1 MGRGGMG
8 GGMGGGSTS
17 YALAGRDQ
25 VTDKL
30 YIVPAN
36 TAYEIGLIMD
46 QQVRMMT
53 VNTMISENLPSSVM
67 YPFPDIEKKR
77 MAGVESY
84 YETELVTTLA
94 QPNELVVDNEDRG
107 FSVHEEGTSNRLS
120 GLLGIDQKDSDYKY
134 QPMAFWRPPM
144 TWVLSTNSGFYGD
157 YIRSAYYTRS
167 GDGERSVE
175 WEVDIPEPGYYEV
188 SVFLDDM
195 LSRMSRGRGR
205 GGDGGRGGDNRGS
218 SSNKINDVY
227 HYTVFHDEG
236 QEEVA
241 KALAN
246 IEDGWNLLGSFYFS
260 AGKAKVVLTNQNSG
274 RMVVADAMKWEKQN

>member
-1 MGRGGMG
+1 
-8 GGMGGGSTS
+8 
-17 YALAGRDQ
+17 
-25 VTDKL
+25 
-30 YIVPAN
+30 
-36 TAYEIGLIMD
+36 
-46 QQVRMMT
+46 
-53 VNTMISENLPSSVM
+53 
-67 YPFPDIEKKR
+67 
-77 MAGVESY
+77 
-84 YETELVTTLA
+84 
-94 QPNELVVDNEDRG
+94 
-107 FSVHEEGTSNRLS
+107 
-120 GLLGIDQKDSDYKY
+120 
-134 QPMAFWRPPM
+134 M